1 MMFLLLAALAAA
13 PAPSTSTGIYVAD
26 PIGLEPNIGR
36 ALSSSLAAELT
47 QTGALSA
54 LTTADV
60 ENLAGF
66 AAKQQQLGC
75 NDASAGACMA
85 ELGNALGVAFVVATS
100 VTVVD
105 GTQLVALTLTEV
117 ARAQVVGREAATATS
132 TTMLLDESRRAVRR
146 LVSGLLSQGAGLLS
160 VASSEEGAEVR
171 LDGRLVGTTPLS
183 SLSVPGG
190 RHEVVV
196 AKDGFVDV
204 RADHIV
210 PPSGTLSLR
219 ATLSP
224 SVATADA
231 WRDGVGRAHLLGGLV
246 SAGGVVAALGG
257 GALLG
262 ANVLRADELKQTSD
276 GQITADEQQVF
287 VVRDVAGLSLLSAGA
302 VAVVGGVVAFVLA
315 GDGDRY
321 EGLVGQ
327 PSRLE
332 VSATAP

>member
-13 PAPSTSTGIYVAD
+13 TPTSSSTRLYVAD
-26 PIGLEPNIGR
+26 PVGVEPAIAR

-47 QTGALSA
+47 QTGMLSA

-66 AAKQQQLGC
+66 AARQQQLGC
-75 NDASAGACMA
+75 SDVGACMA

-105 GTQLVALTLTEV
+105 GTQLVAMTLSEV
-117 ARAQVVGREAATATS
+117 DRAQVVGREAATATS
-132 TTMLLDESRRAVRR
+132 TTMLLEESRRAVRR
-146 LVSGLLSQGAGLLS
+146 LVSPLLSQGAGVLS
-160 VASSEEGAEVR
+160 VTASEEGAEVR
-171 LDGRLVGTTPLS
+171 LDGRLVGIAPLS

-190 RHEVVV
+190 RHEVMVT
-196 AKDGFVDV
+196 KDGFVDV

-210 PPSGTLSLR
+210 PPSGALSLR
-219 ATLSP
+219 ALLSP
-224 SVATADA
+224 STATADA
-231 WRDGVGRAHLLGGLV
+231 WRDRVGRAHLVGGVV
-246 SAGGVVAALGG
+246 SAGGVLAAVGG
-257 GALLG
+257 GVLLG
-262 ANVLRADELKQTSD
+262 VNLQRADELKQTAD

-287 VVRDVAGLSLLSAGA
+287 VVRDVAGVSLLSAGA
-302 VAVVGGVVAFVLA
+302 AAVVAGVVAFVLA